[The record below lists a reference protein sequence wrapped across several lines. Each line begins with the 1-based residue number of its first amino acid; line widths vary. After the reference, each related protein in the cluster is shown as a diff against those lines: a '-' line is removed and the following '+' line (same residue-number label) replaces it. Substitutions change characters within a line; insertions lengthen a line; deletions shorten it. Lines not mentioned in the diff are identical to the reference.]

1 MRLHSITLKDYRGI
15 TERHVDFDDHGIT
28 VIAGPNQSGKSSII
42 EAINLVLTE
51 KATSTKNAVTAIRRS
66 GVDRPAIVEFDA
78 TIGGE
83 RFTLRKEFGRGRQAG
98 TTLTFATGNKA
109 VLRGDPAHNYV
120 QDLLRDH
127 EDMALFAA
135 LSFLQ
140 GKDLSS
146 FELTDGQSALQ
157 AALDAAANGN
167 DDTLSGDHLLDA
179 AQAEF
184 DQYFTTTGRL
194 TKERTNE
201 LKREKTLSE
210 EASELAEHVAET
222 ERTAQ
227 QLDDLE
233 QQREH
238 LANQRAETEAR
249 LQDLTAQAAAHAEHQ
264 RQKAA
269 LEAQLRTTEAQLA
282 AATSRVQADDDL
294 AQQHA
299 AISERITRI
308 EQQQAELTQV
318 DDAELHQ
325 LIEQRDQL
333 AAAAAHYTQT
343 AEIMDFLRRERLH
356 HEEEAQA
363 ERLAQAAKQASD
375 HLHSIPH
382 DVEVYR
388 HAEQLRA
395 DIEGLQHVLAVS
407 SGTITVTPLP
417 GGDVLCNG
425 SPLTS
430 AHTEIISRS
439 LSIEVP
445 GHVTITLHPAAEAAE
460 RDAQLSRLTAD
471 YQEALDSLHVADWSQ
486 ACRQADEWQEANRA
500 HQDAAAECRAFATLH
515 PESRRL
521 EEAHQLTQECAG
533 FPSDLLDQ
541 GRAGTLNVLPKAD
554 VDELQSAFTEA
565 QQRAEVALR
574 NYEVSASKRDLLA
587 QELAAAQ
594 QEYAQLDP
602 LDQAARTAHQ
612 EKLASLTTAVATQR
626 AELAQCENCTAAFAD
641 TTEEAA
647 DNTSTL
653 ATLRSFYDDVDSKYH
668 RLQGVLDTH
677 MSAGYHAAL
686 VEKRAQH
693 RDLHEHIQRTT
704 AAADAARLLRDTLLA
719 ARQRA
724 AARYQTPYV
733 KTLTRLGQRVWG
745 DHFSV
750 TVADNLTIVSA
761 VTRPNGIPI
770 AYSDLSTGTREQL
783 AVLSRLACY
792 QLVDQGHVPVIL
804 DDILGYSDPTRREDM
819 AAAIETATSL
829 ATSDPAMAGQL
840 IIFTCDSSRF
850 ASVPGKH
857 HIWEQP
863 LD

>member
-1 MRLHSITLKDYRGI
+1 MRLHSITLQDYRGI
-15 TERHVDFDDHGIT
+15 AERHIDFDDHGIT
-28 VIAGPNQSGKSSII
+28 VIAGPNQSGKSSVI

-51 KATSTKNAVTAIRRS
+51 KATSTKSAVTAIRRS
-66 GVDRPAIVEFDA
+66 GVDRPAIVELDA

-98 TTLTFATGNKA
+98 TTLIFATGHKA
-109 VLRGDPAHNYV
+109 ALRGDPAHNYV

-157 AALDAAANGN
+157 AALDAAASGN
-167 DDTLSGDHLLDA
+167 NDTLSGDHLLEA

-184 DQYFTTTGRL
+184 SQYFTTTGRL
-194 TKERTNE
+194 TKERANE
-201 LKREKTLSE
+201 LKREKMLAQE
-210 EASELAEHVAET
+210 VAELAEHVAET

-227 QLDDLE
+227 ELDGLE

-238 LANQRAETEAR
+238 LAHQRTETEAR
-249 LQDLTAQAAAHAEHQ
+249 LQSLTAHATAHAEQQ
-264 RQKAA
+264 RQQAA
-269 LEAQLRTTEAQLA
+269 LAAQLRTTEAQRA
-282 AATSRVQADDDL
+282 AAASRVQADEDL

-299 AISERITRI
+299 AISERMTRI
-308 EQQQAELTQV
+308 EQQQAELTQL
-318 DDAELHQ
+318 DDAALHQ
-325 LIEQRDQL
+325 LIDQRDQL
-333 AAAAAHYTQT
+333 AVAVAHYTQA
-343 AEIMDFLRRERLH
+343 AEIMDFLRRESLH

-363 ERLAQAAKQASD
+363 ERLAQAAKQASE
-375 HLHSIPH
+375 HLHTIPH
-382 DVEVYR
+382 DADVYR
-388 HAEQLRA
+388 HAEQLKA
-395 DIEGLQHVLAVS
+395 DIEGLQHVLSVS
-407 SGTITVTPLP
+407 SGTITVTPHP
-417 GGDVLCNG
+417 GSDVLCNG
-425 SPLTS
+425 SLLTS
-430 AHTEIISRS
+430 VHIENISRP

-445 GHVTITLHPAAEAAE
+445 GHVTITLQPAAEAAD
-460 RDAQLSRLTAD
+460 RDAQLSRLIVD
-471 YQEALDSLHVADWSQ
+471 YQAALDTLHVSDWTQ
-486 ACRQADEWQEANRA
+486 ACTQADAWEEANRV
-500 HQDAAAECRAFATLH
+500 HHDAAAEYRAFTTLH

-533 FPSDLLDQ
+533 YPSGLLDQ
-541 GRAGTLNVLPKAD
+541 GRAGTLDVLPAAD
-554 VDELQSAFTEA
+554 VDELQSALSEA
-565 QQRAEVALR
+565 KQRAEVAQR
-574 NYEVSASKRDLLA
+574 DYEVFASKRDILA

-594 QEYAQLDP
+594 QDYAQLDP

-612 EKLASLTTAVATQR
+612 EKLTSLTTAAATQQ
-626 AELAQCENCTAAFAD
+626 AELTQCEKRTAAFAD
-641 TTEEAA
+641 TTEAVA
-647 DNTSTL
+647 DNTRILES
-653 ATLRSFYDDVDSKYH
+653 LRSSYDDADSKYH
-668 RLQGVLDTH
+668 RFQGVLDTH

-686 VEKRAQH
+686 VEKRGQH
-693 RDLHEHIQRTT
+693 HDLHEHIQRTT
-704 AAADAARLLRDTLLA
+704 AAADAARLLRDTLAA

-733 KTLTRLGQRVWG
+733 KTLTHLGQRVWG

-761 VTRPNGIPI
+761 VTRPNGVPI

-792 QLVDQGHVPVIL
+792 QLVEQGHVPVIL

-857 HIWEQP
+857 YTWEQP